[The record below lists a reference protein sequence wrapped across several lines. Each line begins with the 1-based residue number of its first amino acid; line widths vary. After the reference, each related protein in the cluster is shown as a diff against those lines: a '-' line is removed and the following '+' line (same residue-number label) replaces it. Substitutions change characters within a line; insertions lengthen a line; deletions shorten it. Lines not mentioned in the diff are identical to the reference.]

1 MSDEGF
7 DMCEYMWDPD
17 VVMRRL
23 LSILRQRQAYCTD
36 NECLNDGALPG
47 PGTPPAYSD
56 FFLLFIAFA
65 FMALMLAFRPRSLR
79 GGHGSNDTKRRDHDA
94 KWVLV
99 EIRQCRHQQ
108 LIESKQ
114 IKSNTIEDIFIY
126 LNPAAVENFK

>member
-7 DMCEYMWDPD
+7 DMCEYMWDPN

-56 FFLLFIAFA
+56 FFLMIIAFA
-65 FMALMLAFRPRSLR
+65 FIALMLAFRPRSLR

-94 KWVLV
+94 GP
-99 EIRQCRHQQ
+99 RG
-108 LIESKQ
+108 
-114 IKSNTIEDIFIY
+114 
-126 LNPAAVENFK
+126 NPPMPPPTAD